1 MIIEKAT
8 ISKEK
13 KNTSMQSILATNE
26 KNAPVREENVLLQR
40 NGNSKVKW
48 NAHE

>member
-13 KNTSMQSILATNE
+13 GKTSMQSILAMNE
-26 KNAPVREENVLLQR
+26 KNAPVREENVLSQR
-40 NGNSKVKW
+40 DGNSKVK
-48 NAHE
+48 